1 MLNRAVFNVIVAL
14 VWALLKGDVN
24 LVNLVWGYVLGMVA
38 MFLFRPVKP
47 VDTLTRKV
55 GAFLVLVA
63 VFLWELLKADWAVL
77 KIVLSRNPR
86 TRSGIIALPLE
97 LKSDWGITLLGNMIT
112 LTPGTITMEV
122 APDRKFIYVHVI
134 DIENAEDVKRDIK
147 KAFETRIREVFE

>member
-1 MLNRAVFNVIVAL
+1 MLNRAVFNLIVAL

-24 LVNLVWGYVLGMVA
+24 LVNLVWGYVLGAIALLM
-38 MFLFRPVKP
+38 FRPIKP
-47 VDTLTRKV
+47 VDTLTRKA
-55 GAFLVLVA
+55 GAFLVLLA
-63 VFLWELLKADWAVL
+63 VFLWELLKADWWVL
-77 KIVLSRNPR
+77 KTVLSPNPK